1 MLMNSLEFILN
12 GILEAIKMIVTLDPY
27 VLSVTK
33 VQLFVNLSSIAISS
47 ILALFLAVILAFKEF
62 FGKKFVIL
70 VLNTFMGL
78 PPVVVGLIVLLI
90 LSSSGPLGFLKLLY
104 TPEAMIIAQCIL
116 ATPIIASMSLAALK
130 SVGSELKETALTLG
144 ADNIQ
149 LITTII
155 KEAKYGILVAILA
168 GFGRVVAEVGAILIV
183 GGNIVYVSG
192 ESYTR
197 TLTTAITVEASMG
210 NISAAIAFGIIL
222 ISIAFIINLLLN
234 IVHKKI

>member
-1 MLMNSLEFILN
+1 MGSLEFIVG
-12 GILEAIKMIVTLDPY
+12 GIIEAVKMIVTLDPY

-33 VQLFVNLSSIAISS
+33 VQLFVNLSAITISSVIAI
-47 ILALFLAVILAFKEF
+47 LLAVFLAFKDF
-62 FGKKFVIL
+62 IGKKFIIVT
-70 VLNTFMGL
+70 LNTFMGL
-78 PPVVVGLIVLLI
+78 PPVVVGLVVLLI

-116 ATPIIASMSLAALK
+116 ATPIIASMSLAAIR
-130 SVGSELKETALTLG
+130 SVGRELKETALTLG
-144 ADNIQ
+144 ADKRQ
-149 LITTII
+149 LIVTII
-155 KEAKYGILVAILA
+155 KEARYGILIAILA

-210 NISAAIAFGIIL
+210 NIAAAIAFGIIL
-222 ISIAFIINLLLN
+222 ISIAFVINLLLN